1 MTDMTPKWMFVSNR
15 ILLHLL
21 WIPKIPLNNQNSIE
35 VSLEIAIILNSSNL
49 LAYHF
54 EYFIFKHFQQN
65 TEHSSLLGWNQ
76 RTRKKKH
83 SLFDS
88 ISNMLWKKVPILF
101 RTWVTPFSIFQLNT
115 TNFFLMF
122 SRKHMKMLSL
132 LNIPWIYNNKHYR
145 TLLIVSNDI
154 PKDQWFL

>member
-76 RTRKKKH
+76 RTKKKT
-83 SLFDS
+83 FT
-88 ISNMLWKKVPILF
+88 F
-101 RTWVTPFSIFQLNT
+101 RF
-115 TNFFLMF
+115 
-122 SRKHMKMLSL
+122 
-132 LNIPWIYNNKHYR
+132 NI
-145 TLLIVSNDI
+145 
-154 PKDQWFL
+154 KDALEKSADTM